1 MFMNCSPYSKG
12 LSEMLDGKCQHEY
25 VKQPYTSSPRTPKE
39 TYEVY
44 VCSRCKD
51 VHLERLFDLTYL
63 DESDTDDVAP
73 I

>member
-1 MFMNCSPYSKG
+1 
-12 LSEMLDGKCQHEY
+12 MLGDEKCQHEY

-44 VCSRCKD
+44 VCSKCRD

-63 DESDTDDVAP
+63 DESDIDDVAP

>member
-1 MFMNCSPYSKG
+1 MFMNSAVSSRG
-12 LSEMLDGKCQHEY
+12 LSAMSRDDCQHEY

-44 VCSRCKD
+44 VCSLCKD
-51 VHLERLFDLTYL
+51 VHLERLFNLTYL
-63 DESDTDDVAP
+63 DESDDEVSP